1 LIRDPG
7 HHSPEGFRGALR
19 GVWFSPR
26 RFFGRLD
33 PEGGSLRPAVFA
45 AALLYLV
52 LLLEAGLQAVWTG
65 ELGPGLLYA
74 PLYGLAVAAVLG
86 PLLVAGF
93 TALVLVVL
101 DGAPSRARF
110 GPVFRHLGY
119 ATGILIVLW
128 IPYGPLLALAY
139 GPYVA
144 TVAIKEALNLDWRR
158 AAAGVLIP
166 LAATILVLLI
176 LTGPDE
182 AYRLLLNPPQS

>member
-1 LIRDPG
+1 MIRGSG
-7 HHSPEGFRGALR
+7 HHPPERFWAALR

-33 PEGGSLRPAVFA
+33 PRGGPLRPAVFA
-45 AALLYLV
+45 ALVFYLV
-52 LLLEAGLQAVWTG
+52 LLLEEGLQAAWNW
-65 ELGPGLLYA
+65 EFGPNLVYVPLL
-74 PLYGLAVAAVLG
+74 GLAVAAVLG

-93 TALVLVVL
+93 AALVLVVL
-101 DGAPSRARF
+101 DGAPSRTRF

-119 ATGILIVLW
+119 ASGVLIVLW

-144 TVAIKEALNLDWRR
+144 TVAVKEALNLDWRR

-166 LAATILVLLI
+166 LTAMLLVLAI
-176 LTGPDE
+176 LAGFDE
-182 AYRLLLNPPQS
+182 VSQLLLNPPQS